1 MEMTSFILE
10 NDFDNTSVIVIIS
23 PGETR
28 ATVSIPIIDDDLLE
42 DVEVFDVLIE
52 IGGTNTDGAV
62 VGQPG
67 IAHVAIVSDDS

>member
-28 ATVSIPIIDDDLLE
+28 ATVSIPITDDDLLE
-42 DVEVFDVLIE
+42 DVEFFDVLME

-67 IAHVAIVSDDS
+67 IAQITIVSDDG